1 MTSFTTLYYT
11 VFIIILFFRLTFKI
25 YILHLL
31 AASTSKSIPCKS
43 LLTIEKNT
51 TSTTNPSSLKSAET
65 KNSSNTTNAQ
75 SKEMQHIELPDG
87 VLIKEGPVQR
97 KDYFTE
103 AKRSR

>member
-1 MTSFTTLYYT
+1 MTSFTHTLFT

-31 AASTSKSIPCKS
+31 AESTSKSIPCKA
-43 LLTIEKNT
+43 LLIIEKNT
-51 TSTTNPSSLKSAET
+51 TSTNPSSLKSEET
-65 KNSSNTTNAQ
+65 KNSSNSTNAHA
-75 SKEMQHIELPDG
+75 KEMQHIELPDG